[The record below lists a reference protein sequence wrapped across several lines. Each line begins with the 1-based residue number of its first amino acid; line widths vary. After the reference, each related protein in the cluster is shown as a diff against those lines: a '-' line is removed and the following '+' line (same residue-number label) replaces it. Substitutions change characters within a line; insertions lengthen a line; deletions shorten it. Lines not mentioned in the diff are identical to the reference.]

1 MPVRPLYSCTAH
13 ICGSRDNAVFLPA
26 VTATEIAVL
35 RVLHGN
41 GDLGSEPV
49 VNITPLNKG
58 VDRSDEQERARI
70 AARYQAQGKFNG
82 LVVLNALY
90 GVGARLPLVYE
101 PPARVAGDP
110 VDVPTPEE
118 EKIVILEPEGPITSV
133 PEPEAAKKTKKES
146 SLLDA

>member
-13 ICGSRDNAVFLPA
+13 ISGSRDNSVFLPA

-41 GDLGSEPV
+41 GDLGSEPI

-58 VDRSDEQERARI
+58 VDRSDDQERARI

-82 LVVLNALY
+82 VNVLNALF

-101 PPARVAGDP
+101 PPVREVGDP
-110 VDVPTPEE
+110 VDVPMQEE
-118 EKIVILEPEGPITSV
+118 RIVILEPEGPITSV